1 MRETVCGWL
10 TELTPNVTGCDTAL
24 GYGNTVYF
32 FFAIV
37 HLNEQRSARLRDE
50 STGLLLRSHVVR
62 QATRAGV
69 VAARIVV

>member
-1 MRETVCGWL
+1 MKHERGRACGWL
-10 TELTPNVTGCDTAL
+10 PGCDIPYDRTD
-24 GYGNTVYF
+24 YGYF

-37 HLNEQRSARLRDE
+37 HLNERRSARLRDE

>member
-1 MRETVCGWL
+1 MRDSACGWL
-10 TELTPNVTGCDTAL
+10 TPNGLTGCDTVL
-24 GYGNTVYF
+24 YVQITVYF
-32 FFAIV
+32 FFARLVV
-37 HLNEQRSARLRDE
+37 HLNELRSARLRDE

>member
-1 MRETVCGWL
+1 MILYRNLTARETVTYTSTL
-10 TELTPNVTGCDTAL
+10 VEEL
-24 GYGNTVYF
+24 
-32 FFAIV
+32 
-37 HLNEQRSARLRDE
+37 RSARLRDE